1 MDKSFRPGLE
11 KEIRAFSETPAIAQ
25 TKKITPEQATVSLN
39 MSIMLMNNALAA
51 IPVKKDKGF
60 IYDSANL
67 SDEKTKKEF
76 NGFISLKELF
86 TTLTLTIIIGI
97 LISQS
102 FTYLFNNF
110 IDAEYG
116 NNLNEFMN
124 EQQIVAQNA
133 MKSFTKVTS
142 EDLKK
147 IAETN
152 NFSILNILQGS
163 LIAFL
168 LSSVMNLILAAIFKK
183 NQPVF

>member
-1 MDKSFRPGLE
+1 MNEIIKKNGINFGVILGVIGIVSQLTVYAIGGIS
-11 KEIRAFSETPAIAQ
+11 KENAI
-25 TKKITPEQATVSLN
+25 LN
-39 MSIMLMNNALAA
+39 SVIQFVFWAA
-51 IPVKKDKGF
+51 YLIVR
-60 IYDSANL
+60 IIQCN
-67 SDEKTKKEF
+67 KTKKEF

-86 TTLTLTIIIGI
+86 TTLTVTIIIGI

>member
-1 MDKSFRPGLE
+1 MNEIIKKNGINFGIILGVLGITSQMIVYAMGGVS
-11 KEIRAFSETPAIAQ
+11 KENAILNSILQFVFWLAFLAIRIVQ
-25 TKKITPEQATVSLN
+25 CN
-39 MSIMLMNNALAA
+39 
-51 IPVKKDKGF
+51 
-60 IYDSANL
+60 
-67 SDEKTKKEF
+67 KTKKEF

-86 TTLTLTIIIGI
+86 TTLTVTVIIGI

-102 FTYLFNNF
+102 FTFLFNNF
-110 IDAEYG
+110 IDVEYG
-116 NNLNEFMN
+116 NAMNEFMN

-152 NFSILNILQGS
+152 NFSILNILQGT

>member
-1 MDKSFRPGLE
+1 MLKN
-11 KEIRAFSETPAIAQ
+11 
-25 TKKITPEQATVSLN
+25 KIFLYV
-39 MSIMLMNNALAA
+39 
-51 IPVKKDKGF
+51 
-60 IYDSANL
+60 
-67 SDEKTKKEF
+67 
-76 NGFISLKELF
+76 
-86 TTLTLTIIIGI
+86 IIGI

-110 IDAEYG
+110 IDVEYG
-116 NNLNEFMN
+116 NTLNEFMN

-133 MKSFTKVTS
+133 MKNFTKVTS

-152 NFSILNILQGS
+152 NFSILNILQGT

>member
-1 MDKSFRPGLE
+1 MNEIIKKNGINFGITLGVLGIASQMIVYAMGGIS
-11 KEIRAFSETPAIAQ
+11 KENAILNSILQFVFWLAFLAIRIVQ
-25 TKKITPEQATVSLN
+25 CN
-39 MSIMLMNNALAA
+39 
-51 IPVKKDKGF
+51 
-60 IYDSANL
+60 
-67 SDEKTKKEF
+67 KTKKEF

-86 TTLTLTIIIGI
+86 TTLTVTVIIGI

-102 FTYLFNNF
+102 FTFLFNNF
-110 IDAEYG
+110 IDVEYG
-116 NNLNEFMN
+116 NAMNEFMN

-152 NFSILNILQGS
+152 NFSILNILQGT

>member
-1 MDKSFRPGLE
+1 MNEIIKKNGINFGITLGVLGIASQMIVYAMGGVS
-11 KEIRAFSETPAIAQ
+11 KENAILNSILQFVFWLAFLAIRIVQ
-25 TKKITPEQATVSLN
+25 CN
-39 MSIMLMNNALAA
+39 
-51 IPVKKDKGF
+51 
-60 IYDSANL
+60 
-67 SDEKTKKEF
+67 KTKKEF

-86 TTLTLTIIIGI
+86 TTLTVTVIIGI

-102 FTYLFNNF
+102 FTFLFNNF
-110 IDAEYG
+110 IDVEYG
-116 NNLNEFMN
+116 NAMNEFMN

-152 NFSILNILQGS
+152 NFSILNILQGT

>member
-1 MDKSFRPGLE
+1 MNEIIKKNGINFGIILGIIGIVSQMTVYALGGIS
-11 KEIRAFSETPAIAQ
+11 KENAI
-25 TKKITPEQATVSLN
+25 LN
-39 MSIMLMNNALAA
+39 SVIQFVFWAA
-51 IPVKKDKGF
+51 YLIVR
-60 IYDSANL
+60 IIQCN
-67 SDEKTKKEF
+67 KTKKEF

-102 FTYLFNNF
+102 FTFLFNNF
-110 IDAEYG
+110 IDVEYG
-116 NNLNEFMN
+116 NAMNEFMN

>member
-1 MDKSFRPGLE
+1 MNEIIKKNGINFGVTLGVIGIVSQMTVYALGGIS
-11 KEIRAFSETPAIAQ
+11 KENAI
-25 TKKITPEQATVSLN
+25 LN
-39 MSIMLMNNALAA
+39 SVIQFVFWAA
-51 IPVKKDKGF
+51 YLIVR
-60 IYDSANL
+60 IIQCN
-67 SDEKTKKEF
+67 KTKKEF

-86 TTLTLTIIIGI
+86 TTLTVTIIIGI

-110 IDAEYG
+110 IDVEYG
-116 NNLNEFMN
+116 NTMNEFMN

-133 MKSFTKVTS
+133 MKSFTNVTS

-147 IAETN
+147 VAETN
-152 NFSILNILQGS
+152 NFSILNILQGT

>member
-1 MDKSFRPGLE
+1 MNEIIKKNGINFGITLGVLGIASQMIVYAMGGIS
-11 KEIRAFSETPAIAQ
+11 KENAILNSILQFVFWLAFLAIRIVQ
-25 TKKITPEQATVSLN
+25 CN
-39 MSIMLMNNALAA
+39 
-51 IPVKKDKGF
+51 
-60 IYDSANL
+60 
-67 SDEKTKKEF
+67 KTKKEF

-86 TTLTLTIIIGI
+86 TTLTVTVIIGI

-102 FTYLFNNF
+102 FTFLFNNF
-110 IDAEYG
+110 IDVEYG
-116 NNLNEFMN
+116 NAMNEFMN

>member
-1 MDKSFRPGLE
+1 MNEIIKKNGINFGVILGVIGIVSQMTVYAIGGIS
-11 KEIRAFSETPAIAQ
+11 KENAI
-25 TKKITPEQATVSLN
+25 LN
-39 MSIMLMNNALAA
+39 SVIQFVFWAA
-51 IPVKKDKGF
+51 YLIVR
-60 IYDSANL
+60 IIQCN
-67 SDEKTKKEF
+67 KTKKEF

-86 TTLTLTIIIGI
+86 TTLTVTIIIGI

-110 IDAEYG
+110 IDVEYG
-116 NNLNEFMN
+116 NTLNEFMN

-133 MKSFTKVTS
+133 MKSFTNVTS

-152 NFSILNILQGS
+152 NFSILNILQGT

>member
-1 MDKSFRPGLE
+1 MNEIIKKNGINFGVILGVIGIVSQMTVYALGGIS
-11 KEIRAFSETPAIAQ
+11 KENAI
-25 TKKITPEQATVSLN
+25 LN
-39 MSIMLMNNALAA
+39 SVIQFVFWAA
-51 IPVKKDKGF
+51 YLIVR
-60 IYDSANL
+60 IIQCN
-67 SDEKTKKEF
+67 KTKKEF

-86 TTLTLTIIIGI
+86 TTLTVTIIIGI

-102 FTYLFNNF
+102 FTFLFNNF
-110 IDAEYG
+110 IDVEYG
-116 NNLNEFMN
+116 NAMNEFMN